1 MADDPDAS
9 ARYRL
14 WPLNGRILAG
24 VSVVGAIIAVIIVC
38 FAYVGGIFAPGRL
51 TQAGFIDGFEKLGG
65 LQPGFRR
72 NHAKGVCVTGFFES
86 SGNGVRLSRSAVFA
100 PGRIPVVGRFSVPGG
115 KPFAPDSAS
124 DVHAL
129 ALSFR
134 PPNGEEWR
142 TAMIDIPV
150 FPVTNAPAFYDLLFA
165 TANDPA
171 TGKPDPEK
179 VKAFFAAHPEAQ
191 RAVALIKARTS
202 ATGFANSSYN
212 ALHAFR
218 FVNAAGGATP
228 VRWSAIAVDP
238 FVAVTPDQPA
248 PADKNFLFDALIAR
262 IEQGPVQ
269 WRLVATVGQP
279 GDPTNDATLPWPAD
293 RERVEL
299 GTVTIDHVEAEAPG
313 NCRDINFDPLVL
325 PAGVEPS
332 DDPLPSA
339 RSATY
344 STSFTRRAGEEKT
357 PSAVQVPPSSPSSGP
372 ASGPTSGKG
381 A

>member
-1 MADDPDAS
+1 MADDSDRSAS
-9 ARYRL
+9 YRL
-14 WPLNGRILAG
+14 WPINRRILLG
-24 VSVVGAIIAVIIVC
+24 VSVIGAIAALILVC
-38 FAYVGGIFAPGRL
+38 FAYVGGLFAPGRL
-51 TQAGFIDGFEKLGG
+51 TQAGVIDGFEALNG
-65 LQPGFRR
+65 LHPGFRR
-72 NHAKGVCVTGFFES
+72 NHAKGVCVTGYFES
-86 SGNGVRLSRSAVFA
+86 NGNGVRISRAVVFE
-100 PGRIPVVGRFSVPGG
+100 PGRIPVIGRFSVPGG
-115 KPFAPDSAS
+115 KPFAADRDS

-142 TAMIDIPV
+142 TAMINIPV
-150 FPVTNAPAFYDLLFA
+150 FPVTDVQGFYAFLFA
-165 TANDPA
+165 TAPDPA
-171 TGKPDPEK
+171 TGKPDPQK
-179 VKAFFAAHPEAQ
+179 VKAFFAAHPESE
-191 RAVALIKARTS
+191 RAVGLIKARMP
-202 ATGFANSSYN
+202 ANGFANTRYN

-218 FVNAAGGATP
+218 FVNAAGDATP
-228 VRWSAIAVDP
+228 VRWSALAVDP
-238 FVAVTPDQPA
+238 FVAVTPDQPE

-269 WRLVATVGQP
+269 WHLVATVGQP

-293 RERVEL
+293 REQVDL
-299 GTVTIDHVEAEAPG
+299 GTVTIEHAEAEAPG

-325 PAGVEPS
+325 PAGIEPS

-357 PSAVQVPPSSPSSGP
+357 PSAVQIPAPDATSDP
-372 ASGPTSGKG
+372 ASDKG